1 MMREKIKSLE
11 EVQQI
16 ANNLKNEGKKIVHC
30 HGCFDMLHYGHIKH
44 FEAAK
49 SLGDVLIATVTP
61 DRFVNKGPGR
71 PFFNEDI
78 RMQALA
84 ALESIDYVALNKW
97 ETAVETILSL
107 RPDLYVKGKE
117 VIENADVDAIEV
129 ANSKVSNLKAEE
141 GAVLSVGGKL
151 HLTDEIT
158 FSSTRFIN
166 QITDSIPNDSKVYL
180 SELRKEVNADEII
193 KTISSLKD
201 IKILVIGD
209 AILDEYK
216 YCKHMEKSAK
226 EALVAY
232 KFMNSEIQAGGVF
245 AIANNLSA
253 FTNHVQVLTCMGKS
267 SHYEFLRSK
276 LHTDIEPK
284 ILVQSDSESLIKTR
298 FVDDYKRTKLLEIYS
313 TDELILNEKIEA
325 DIIRYLQL
333 NLDKFDMVLI
343 ADFGHGLITPKIRDF
358 LQTSNKFLAVN
369 CQLNGSNFGF
379 NYITKYSRADFVSLN
394 ARELRLAFQEKKSDI
409 SISINKLSKLLNV
422 DKINVTLGRE
432 GSIYQHKG
440 QNYFVPVFNAEPV
453 DTIGAGDAVL
463 SLLSLLAYKN
473 VDPKIMP
480 FVGNCMGALAVC
492 ISNNSRSVSQTELNK
507 FIKYILK

>member
-1 MMREKIKSLE
+1 MVREKIKSLE

-16 ANNLKNEGKKIVHC
+16 AANLKNEGKKIVHC
-30 HGCFDMLHYGHIKH
+30 HGCFDVLHYGHIKH

-78 RMQALA
+78 RMQAVA

-97 ETAVETILSL
+97 ETAVDTIRLL
-107 RPDLYVKGKE
+107 KPDYYVKGKE
-117 VIENADVDAIEV
+117 VIDNAKVDAIEV
-129 ANSKVSNLKAEE
+129 ENSKVSNLKAEE
-141 GAVLSVGGKL
+141 DAVLSVGGKI

-158 FSSTRFIN
+158 FSSTRLIN
-166 QITDSIPNDSKVYL
+166 QITDSIPNDAKVYL
-180 SELRKEVNADEII
+180 SNFKKEVNSDDII
-193 KTISSLKD
+193 NTISSLRD
-201 IKILVIGD
+201 IKVLVIGD

-232 KFMNSEIQAGGVF
+232 KSMNSEIQAGGVF
-245 AIANNLSA
+245 AIANHLST

-267 SHYEFLRSK
+267 SHYELLKSK
-276 LHTDIEPK
+276 LHTDIDPK
-284 ILVQSDSESLIKTR
+284 ILVQSESESLIKTR
-298 FVDDYKRTKLLEIYS
+298 FVDDYKRTKLLELYS
-313 TDELILNEKIEA
+313 VDELVLSERTES

-358 LQTSNKFLAVN
+358 LQASNKFLAVN

-409 SISINKLSKLLNV
+409 SVPLNKLSKLLNV
-422 DKINVTLGRE
+422 DKVNVTLGAG
-432 GSIYQHKG
+432 GSVYQHKG
-440 QNYFVPVFNAEPV
+440 QNYLVPVFNAEPV
-453 DTIGAGDAVL
+453 DTVGAGDAVL
-463 SLLSLLAYKN
+463 SLLSLLAYKDVN
-473 VDPKIMP
+473 PKIMP
-480 FVGNCMGALAVC
+480 FIGNCMGALAVR
-492 ISNNSRSVSQTELNK
+492 IPNNSRPVSQIELNK